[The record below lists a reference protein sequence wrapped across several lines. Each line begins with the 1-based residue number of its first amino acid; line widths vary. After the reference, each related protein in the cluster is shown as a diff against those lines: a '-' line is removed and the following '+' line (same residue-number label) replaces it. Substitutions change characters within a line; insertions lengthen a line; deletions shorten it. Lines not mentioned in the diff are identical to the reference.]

1 MIPVLSK
8 TLTTQSPKSELTHF
22 EFDNVTNDWQNDDRR
37 PSAGL
42 REIFKTSENRLF
54 AAGERL
60 YTEISRCS
68 GPDFRS
74 ALMNRAE
81 ASLLLAAAST
91 VFLFALWNASQPSA
105 VSLTH
110 RPPEK
115 TTETPQQ
122 ATETHSPVAE
132 SVSPPLAERPFLS
145 REEIESRLDRRLG
158 PVYYERLSLDEVM
171 HDLANQLDV
180 DILWDD
186 SARSCLRRGHASEIS
201 LQTIRSNITARTLI
215 QYLLEQLQVDRQVDF
230 VIRDEVLWFTTLERT
245 WTVEVYDC
253 RRLVDAM
260 EQRLPDLPAIL
271 ERSGNTTTNGDRDIA
286 FVSFDNQA
294 NICQLRPYGL
304 FHDPSASLAAIDTLL
319 MLIRQVIEPDS
330 WTELNY
336 PSPSIHAVGNSLVI
350 AHTARTHRK
359 IRVLLATL
367 YESMASDAGSGD
379 SDPTVDGSLD
389 SIDGNSAT
397 VPQKQN

>member
-1 MIPVLSK
+1 
-8 TLTTQSPKSELTHF
+8 
-22 EFDNVTNDWQNDDRR
+22 
-37 PSAGL
+37 
-42 REIFKTSENRLF
+42 
-54 AAGERL
+54 
-60 YTEISRCS
+60 
-68 GPDFRS
+68 
-74 ALMNRAE
+74 MNRAE

-91 VFLFALWNASQPSA
+91 VFLFALWNASQPS
-105 VSLTH
+105 SM
-110 RPPEK
+110 PPTYHPSEE

-145 REEIESRLDRRLG
+145 REQIESRLDRRLG
-158 PVYYERLSLDEVM
+158 PVYYERLSLDEVI

-186 SARSCLRRGHASEIS
+186 SARSCLSRGHASEIS

-215 QYLLEQLQVDRQVDF
+215 QFILEQLQVDRQVDL
-230 VIRDEVLWFTTLERT
+230 VIRNEVLWFTTLERT

-253 RRLVDAM
+253 RRLVAAM

-271 ERSGNTTTNGDRDIA
+271 EHSGNTTTNGDRDIA

-294 NICQLRPYGL
+294 NICQLPPYGL
-304 FHDPSASLAAIDTLL
+304 FHDPSASLAPIDTLHI
-319 MLIRQVIEPDS
+319 LIRQAIEPDS
-330 WTELNY
+330 WTDLDY
-336 PSPSIHAVGNSLVI
+336 PNPSIHAVGNSLVI
-350 AHTARTHRK
+350 AHTARTHRQ

-367 YESMASDAGSGD
+367 YESMASDADSGD

-397 VPQKQN
+397 VPQKQD